1 MENEERLPFE
11 ESLAQAFR
19 EIKLMEA
26 GLMPK
31 HTWDELKAELEK
43 ELAEELEEERRQK
56 LHGDN
61 LVATF

>member
-1 MENEERLPFE
+1 MDNDERLPFE

-31 HTWDELKAELEK
+31 QTWDEFLV
-43 ELAEELEEERRQK
+43 ELEEELDLNEQ
-56 LHGDN
+56 
-61 LVATF
+61 

>member
-1 MENEERLPFE
+1 MDNDERLPFE

-31 HTWDELKAELEK
+31 RTWAELKAELEQ
-43 ELAEELEEERRQK
+43 EFAEDLE
-56 LHGDN
+56 D
-61 LVATF
+61 